1 MADLLVCEGL
11 TKTFGRL
18 LAVDD
23 VSFSITEGQIKG
35 VAGPNGAGKTTIFNI
50 ITGLPYRATG
60 GKIVFAGREIQN
72 TPPHA
77 ICHQGIA
84 RTFQKETVFDTLSVF
99 ENVLVAA
106 SYGRT
111 DQTRRN
117 GEDKAAEI
125 IEFVGLGD
133 LGSEQATH
141 LTLFEKKKLMLA
153 QALATNPRLLLL
165 DEPASGLNN
174 PEMEESAALF
184 RRINERG
191 VSILLIEH
199 KLPLLLSLSESVLI
213 LNYGQKLVE
222 GPPDTVIK
230 DERVIEAYLGK
241 RR

>member
-1 MADLLVCEGL
+1 MADLLVCDGL
-11 TKTFGRL
+11 TKSFGRL
-18 LAVDD
+18 LAVDN
-23 VSFSITEGQIKG
+23 VSFHIREGQIKG

-50 ITGLPYRATG
+50 ITGLPYHATS
-60 GKIVFAGREIQN
+60 GKVIFSGREIHH

-77 ICHQGIA
+77 ICHMGIA
-84 RTFQKETVFDTLSVF
+84 RTFQKETVFETLSVF

-106 SYGRT
+106 AYGRT
-111 DQTRRN
+111 HHSRRS
-117 GEDKAAEI
+117 GEDKATEI
-125 IEFVGLGD
+125 LAFVGLDG
-133 LGSEQATH
+133 LGQEQATH

-174 PEMEESAALF
+174 PEMEESAELF
-184 RRINERG
+184 RRINRRG

-222 GPPDTVIK
+222 GPPDAVVK
-230 DERVIEAYLGK
+230 DERVIEAYLGQK
-241 RR
+241 R